1 MADPRPYFLAPEVER
16 VLIVSMTI
24 AQELAVARARI
35 DTLERLLE
43 RKGLLTRDE
52 IETFEPNTAESAER
66 GAWTQEYIERVVRI
80 LQQEPDEQGRTEAA
94 GG

>member
-1 MADPRPYFLAPEVER
+1 MADKRPYFLAPEVER

-52 IETFEPNTAESAER
+52 IDTFEPNPADSAER
-66 GAWTQEYIERVVRI
+66 NAWTQEYIERVARI
-80 LQQEPDEQGRTEAA
+80 LQQEPE
-94 GG
+94 